1 MEKLTGTLVY
11 VQVQKPT
18 KCYVESKGSE
28 YKASIVV
35 DEDTADA
42 WDDAFPKQSAKQVK
56 TSEFKN
62 IYKIDPP
69 FPEQKKQ
76 YIITVRKNTALANG
90 EMVPTKY
97 QPKVYQRKGDVL
109 VDITQSVLPANGSEG
124 QISLEVYEGKM
135 GTFARLKNVL
145 VTNLIEYEGAGGEE
159 PGSEFGIPVAKSK
172 NNTPDD
178 EPEEQPKAKPQAK
191 SSKKPPVEPEDDI
204 GDDLPFN

>member
-1 MEKLTGTLVY
+1 MQKLTGTLVY
-11 VQVQKPT
+11 VQVQKST
-18 KCYVESKGSE
+18 KCFVESKGSE
-28 YKASIVV
+28 WKSSIVV

-90 EMVPTKY
+90 ETVPLRY

-109 VDITQSVLPANGSEG
+109 VDITQSALPANGSEG
-124 QISLEVYEGKM
+124 TISVEVYEGKM

-145 VTNLIEYEGAGGEE
+145 VTKLIEYESTGGEE
-159 PGSEFGIPVAKSK
+159 PGSEFGIPVAGAEDTPEPTPKPSANKSAGK
-172 NNTPDD
+172 PKVPPVDDPDD
-178 EPEEQPKAKPQAK
+178 SDA
-191 SSKKPPVEPEDDI
+191 
-204 GDDLPFN
+204 PF

>member
-1 MEKLTGTLVY
+1 MQKLTGTLVY
-11 VQVQKPT
+11 VQIQKPT
-18 KCYVESKGSE
+18 KCFVESKGSE

-90 EMVPTKY
+90 EMVPLRY

-109 VDITQSVLPANGSEG
+109 VDITQSALPANGSEG
-124 QISLEVYEGKM
+124 TISVEVYEGKM

-145 VTNLIEYEGAGGEE
+145 VTKLIEYESTGREE
-159 PGSEFGIPVAKSK
+159 PGSEFGIPVAGAED
-172 NNTPDD
+172 TP
-178 EPEEQPKAKPQAK
+178 EPTPKPSANKPAGKPKA
-191 SSKKPPVEPEDDI
+191 PPVDDS
-204 GDDLPFN
+204 DDSDAPF